1 MRLIDLSFDD
11 PAQNLALDEALLDAA
26 EEGHSGDSLR
36 LWESPVRFVVLGTG
50 QVFAEE
56 VHEAACVRDGVPV
69 LRRCSAG
76 GCVLQGPGSLNY
88 SLVFCLEDH
97 PELRGISA
105 SYAHILD
112 QLTRAFAARGV
123 TVAHEGVCDLT
134 HAGRKVSGNAQRR
147 RRRAILH
154 HGTLL
159 HAPDYAAMARY
170 LREPRDRP
178 AYRGGLTHDAFVGCL
193 PLGAGELRQVVARAF
208 EADASPGAPTA
219 WEVAHATAAA
229 AAKYGDPAWTHRR

>member
-36 LWESPVRFVVLGTG
+36 FWESPVTFVVLGTA

-56 VHEAACVRDGVPV
+56 VHEAACVRDGIPV

-88 SLVFCLEDH
+88 SLVFVLEEH

-105 SYAHILD
+105 SYVSILAR
-112 QLTRAFAARGV
+112 LTRAFGARGV
-123 TVAHEGVCDLT
+123 SVAHEGICDLT

-154 HGTLL
+154 HGTLV
-159 HAPDYAAMARY
+159 HAPDYPAMARY

-178 AYRGGLTHDAFVGCL
+178 AYRGGLTHDGFVGCL
-193 PLGAGELRQVVARAF
+193 PFGPADLRQIVAGAF
-208 EADASPGAPTA
+208 EADSTPGSPTA
-219 WEVAHATAAA
+219 WEEAHAAA
-229 AAKYGDPAWTHRR
+229 AATGKYSDSAWTHRR